1 MRKYYQ
7 KIFTLFF
14 VISSLIL
21 ILTGCSKKENSSNKI
36 SIVTSTNIYA
46 DIAQNVLG
54 KYGKATAIITNSA
67 TDPHDFEPTTADA
80 KKVQNAKI
88 VVANGLGYDSW
99 LPKLAKSTNKS
110 AVLVGEDLMNLKNGA
125 NPHIWFDLNMPKKY
139 VNYLV
144 ERLSKIDKKHAAY
157 YKENGKEYLAKI
169 NKIQKIADSI
179 DGAKQ
184 KPVYVSEPVFDYA
197 LNATHFKIGDKAFEE
212 AIENETDPSAKIIHQ
227 MNQTINNR
235 GISFF
240 VKNSQVSSS
249 TVNNFV
255 KRAKSKNIPILQ
267 VRETIPNN
275 TSYIKWMTENY
286 QNLANINKKL
296 D

>member
-1 MRKYYQ
+1 MKRKTAGM
-7 KIFTLFF
+7 ITCLMT
-14 VISSLIL
+14 ISLIL
-21 ILTGCSKKENSSNKI
+21 GGCQGNPSSNE
-36 SIVTSTNIYA
+36 T
-46 DIAQNVLG
+46 
-54 KYGKATAIITNSA
+54 
-67 TDPHDFEPTTADA
+67 
-80 KKVQNAKI
+80 
-88 VVANGLGYDSW
+88 
-99 LPKLAKSTNKS
+99 
-110 AVLVGEDLMNLKNGA
+110 
-125 NPHIWFDLNMPKKY
+125 
-139 VNYLV
+139 
-144 ERLSKIDKKHAAY
+144 
-157 YKENGKEYLAKI
+157 
-169 NKIQKIADSI
+169 
-179 DGAKQ
+179 
-184 KPVYVSEPVFDYA
+184 
-197 LNATHFKIGDKAFEE
+197 
-212 AIENETDPSAKIIHQ
+212 IENETDPSAKIIHQ